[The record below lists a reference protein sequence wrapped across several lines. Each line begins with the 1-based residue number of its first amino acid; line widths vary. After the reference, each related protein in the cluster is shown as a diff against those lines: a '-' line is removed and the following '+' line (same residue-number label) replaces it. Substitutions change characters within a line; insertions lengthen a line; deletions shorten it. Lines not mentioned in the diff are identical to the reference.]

1 MGSMRLAGFTLL
13 FVLVLA
19 GHILFI
25 GKLAG

>member
-1 MGSMRLAGFTLL
+1 MRLAGFTLL

-19 GHILFI
+19 SHVFFI

>member
-1 MGSMRLAGFTLL
+1 MRSMRLAGFTLL

-19 GHILFI
+19 SHIFFI

>member
-1 MGSMRLAGFTLL
+1 MRSMRLAALTLL

-19 GHILFI
+19 GHVVFI